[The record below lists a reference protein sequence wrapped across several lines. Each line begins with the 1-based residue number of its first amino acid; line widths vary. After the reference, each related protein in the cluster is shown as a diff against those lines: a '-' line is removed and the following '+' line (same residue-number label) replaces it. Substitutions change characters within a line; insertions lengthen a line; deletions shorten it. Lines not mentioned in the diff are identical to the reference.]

1 MKRLLVVLSLAV
13 SAFAADDRQS
23 DREAIRAHLDRIF
36 QGFIKKNAAE
46 LRATHHQNWRGFLEG
61 SRGIIKGIDGYMRAS
76 TPDPNS
82 PYGMKAYNLRE
93 FDIVFYGDTA
103 FVSFVAD
110 LEALSTSGMVKRAL
124 RITDLYVK
132 ENNHWIQAGS
142 HTVVHPETQL
152 AQLATPGRLSDA
164 GRKNLLE
171 ARESVWRSWFGN
183 DQEKLKKLVP
193 AETIAASAGS
203 GFEKQATILSS
214 AIDSAKSGTK
224 LVSLEFPSTEIQNYG
239 PVAVLYSTYKYVT
252 ETGGKQ
258 SASSG
263 TVMEL
268 FVYRDGQWVNPGW
281 HMDATAKQ

>member
-1 MKRLLVVLSLAV
+1 MKHLLVVLSLAV
-13 SAFAADDRQS
+13 SAAAADDRQS

-36 QGFIKKNAAE
+36 QGFIKKDAAE
-46 LRATHHQNWRGFLEG
+46 LRATHHENWRGFLEG
-61 SRGIIKGIDGYMRAS
+61 SRGVIKGIDGYMRAS
-76 TPDPNS
+76 TPDPKS

-110 LEALSTSGMVKRAL
+110 LDALSPSGPVKRAL

-132 ENNHWIQAGS
+132 EKGHWIQAGS

-152 AQLATPGRLSDA
+152 AQLATPGRLSDT

-193 AETIAASAGS
+193 PETIAASAGG
-203 GFEKQATILSS
+203 GFEKQAAILSS
-214 AIDSAKSGTK
+214 AVEAAKSGTK

-268 FVYRDGQWVNPGW
+268 FLYRDGQWVNPGW